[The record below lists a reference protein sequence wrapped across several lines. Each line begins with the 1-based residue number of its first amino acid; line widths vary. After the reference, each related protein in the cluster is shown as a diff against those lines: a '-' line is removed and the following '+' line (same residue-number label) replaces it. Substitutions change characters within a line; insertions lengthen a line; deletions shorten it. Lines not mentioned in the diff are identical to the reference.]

1 MSILDFQIKI
11 FLMKFTCFNVEISN
25 IVGQMFRYIVLTNRL
40 FSSPSFF
47 HGWLTISCF
56 LESLSR
62 IFSFLFFFY
71 ERSIIQPSWGNFYPP
86 TTVIREILGQLLLD
100 VPLWQ
105 LRAILWDDFLL
116 KERLR
121 RWYSCGKKIK
131 ERMRKRER
139 ELYAYWYIFRAYFE
153 DKINN
158 STRIRARATCVRVS
172 L

>member
-1 MSILDFQIKI
+1 MSILDSQVKI
-11 FLMKFTCFNVEISN
+11 FLMKFTRFNVEISN

-105 LRAILWDDFLL
+105 LGAILWDDFLL

-121 RWYSCGKKIK
+121 RWYSCGEK

-139 ELYAYWYIFRAYFE
+139 TLRVLIYFSG
-153 DKINN
+153 ILW
-158 STRIRARATCVRVS
+158 R
-172 L
+172 